1 MVKLKQLERKM
12 HLKIENTRLEAE
24 RVLKIKEQN
33 NQRVQEK
40 MNSLAEH
47 QLRLDQ
53 KREEIKKEK
62 LFHKEQLFDANQRR

>member
-1 MVKLKQLERKM
+1 MKQLERKM

-40 MNSLAEH
+40 MKSLAEH

>member
-40 MNSLAEH
+40 MKSLAEH